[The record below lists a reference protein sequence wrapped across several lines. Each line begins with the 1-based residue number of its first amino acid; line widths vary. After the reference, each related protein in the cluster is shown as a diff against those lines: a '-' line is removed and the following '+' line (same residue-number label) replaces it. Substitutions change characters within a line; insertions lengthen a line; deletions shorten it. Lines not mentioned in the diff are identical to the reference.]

1 MLRYKK
7 KEIEGVFVLRTGYG
21 KGEITPPMGAI
32 LQGYYDPRYADGIL
46 DDIYATA
53 VAFDNAEKRAVV
65 ISCDLVGMNQAFM
78 ARVRGAVA
86 DACKIPSEAVFV
98 HCTHIHTGP
107 GVAASTKTA
116 VNTDNPEYGEWLIS
130 RLADIAGFAFCDLA
144 PSEMFCTRAR
154 VEDVAFVRRFRMKDG
169 SVLTNPGWQ
178 NPDIDHAL
186 SESDDEAQLL
196 IIKREG
202 KPEIGII
209 NFQVH
214 PDVVSGSKVSADYPG
229 FVRKTY
235 EALME
240 NSRCMYLNGAEGDTN
255 HIDVRLTHEQNQG
268 YHWSRHMGRKIAM
281 AVAANYE
288 RAVPLSGDKISYA
301 EKIISVK
308 HNKGTEEE
316 LEKAKKLIEVYNEVG
331 VDGALPDV
339 WPYMHRV
346 ELIAEAT
353 RIVTMSTAP
362 DEKELVMTGV
372 SVGDVAFAGIPGEP
386 FTDVGRG
393 IKSGSKFAMTM
404 PVCCA
409 NGYEGYYPMA
419 SAFDEGGYE
428 ALSAKYARGTA
439 EKLIETSLEI
449 INNL

>member
-1 MLRYKK
+1 MIKV
-7 KEIEGVFVLRTGYG
+7 GFG

-46 DDIYATA
+46 DNLYATA
-53 VAFDNAEKRAVV
+53 VAFDNGEKRAVV
-65 ISCDLVGMNQAFM
+65 ISCDIVGMNQVFM
-78 ARVRGAVA
+78 ARVRGAIA

-116 VNTDNPEYGEWLIS
+116 VNTDNAEYGEWLIS

-144 PSEMFCTRAR
+144 PSEMLCTRAR
-154 VEDVAFVRRFRMKDG
+154 VEDVAFVRRFRMRDG
-169 SVLTNPGWQ
+169 SVLTNPGRQ

-186 SESDDEAQLL
+186 SEPDEEAQLL

-202 KPEIGII
+202 KPEIGIV

-229 FVRKTY
+229 FVRETY
-235 EALME
+235 ESLIE
-240 NSRCMYLNGAEGDTN
+240 NSLCMYINGTQGDTN
-255 HIDVRLTHEQNQG
+255 HIDVRLTREQNQG

-288 RAVPLSGDKISYA
+288 RAVPITGDEIAYG

-316 LEKAKKLIEVYNEVG
+316 LAKAEKLIKVYNEVG

-339 WPYMHRV
+339 QPLMHRV

-362 DEKELVMTGV
+362 DEKELVLSAV
-372 SVGDVAFAGIPGEP
+372 AVGDVVFASFPGEP

-393 IKSGSKFAMTM
+393 VKRGSKFSLTIPA
-404 PVCCA
+404 CCA

-419 SAFDEGGYE
+419 SAFEEGGYE
-428 ALSAKYARGTA
+428 ALSAKYVKGTA